1 MDVGFWLDIASLGMM
16 AVLYA
21 VYLLR
26 ATPFWQSS
34 KVLAG
39 NSLVIVLA
47 LVCDL
52 SYLSLAENMRTG
64 HEFFHVCAIFLFSCS
79 ALLHVLYVREL
90 LGIGLRQ
97 REFFIRTI
105 PFAIGFV
112 ATLPFLPLLL
122 SRPLF
127 WNLCPLGLVLFGYY
141 AYGWYLV
148 VRYRKNLNNSYEL
161 PLLLIDLTVLLFST
175 LTQTRFPSIR
185 FVGCIHSFSI
195 TVLFLAVQSP
205 EQLIDG
211 QARLPNR
218 LAFIYKTREIIR
230 RHKRRLFV
238 VTTIADYEELDN
250 LLPAGM
256 MGEIIS
262 HIGHVVKRCNRYG
275 DLFRVN
281 KQQFLVSM
289 NHPDPDSVREV
300 TQLCLS
306 AFSESFLM
314 GENKLPVTGFV
325 TTIRYPDD
333 FTTTEDCFLALRQL
347 RSRTSASALG
357 STSASVLRTGAMKRR
372 IAVAHLARHMDNV
385 QMKMR
390 LIPAYDTTTRR
401 MHAAKAT
408 LLLSN
413 DQLQDATPIEYI
425 PIAQREGTI
434 GYFTD
439 LMIKESCLLIRAGFL
454 EKYQMNRLTLTLTP
468 RQWLQ
473 YRLVPRYV
481 KLADYYGIPCSTIS
495 FTMPSS
501 LFHQRLSVVRSN
513 LDDMQKAGIRLVLT
527 GYGTGYTDVFHAP
540 DMPDTVVSFSPTFTT
555 PGSLARGGREIIAAS
570 MEAMRIMRYAV
581 QVEGVARQEDADF
594 YGTLGVRY
602 LTGPLF
608 GRPILLSKQR
618 GLWNV

>member
-39 NSLVIVLA
+39 NSFVIVLA

-52 SYLSLAENMRTG
+52 AYSALPGSMRTS
-64 HEFFHVCAIFLFSCS
+64 HECFHVCAIFLFCCS

-90 LGIGLRQ
+90 LGIGLWE
-97 REFFIRTI
+97 RELLVRTI

-112 ATLPFLPLLL
+112 ATLPLLPRLL
-122 SRPLF
+122 SRPLL
-127 WNLCPLGLVLFGYY
+127 WSLCPIGLVLFGYY
-141 AYGWYLV
+141 VYGWYLV
-148 VRYRKNLNNSYEL
+148 IRYRKNLNNSYEL
-161 PLLLIDLTVLLFST
+161 PLLLVDLTILLLST
-175 LTQTRFPSIR
+175 LIQTGFPSIR
-185 FVGCIHSFSI
+185 FIGFIHSFSI
-195 TVLFLAVQSP
+195 MVLFLAVQSP

-218 LAFIYKTREIIR
+218 LAFIYKTREIIK

-256 MGEIIS
+256 MGDIIS
-262 HIGHVVKRCNRYG
+262 HIGHVIKRCSRYG

-281 KQQFLVSM
+281 KRQFLVSM

-306 AFSESFLM
+306 AFSESFPM

-333 FTTTEDCFLALRQL
+333 FTTTDDCFLALRQL
-347 RSRTSASALG
+347 TGRTSASALG

-372 IAVAHLARHMDNV
+372 IAVAHLTRHMDNV
-385 QMKMR
+385 QMEMR
-390 LIPAYDTTTRR
+390 LIPAYDTATKR

-413 DQLQDATPIEYI
+413 DQIREATPREYI

-434 GYFTD
+434 SYFTD

-454 EKYQMNRLTLTLTP
+454 EKYRMNRLSLTLSP

-473 YRLVPRYV
+473 YQLIPRYV
-481 KLADYYGIPCSTIS
+481 KLADYYGIPCNKIS

-540 DMPDTVVSFSPTFTT
+540 EIPDTVASFSPTFTT
-555 PGSLARGGREIIAAS
+555 PGSLAKGGREIVAAS

-581 QVEGVARQEDADF
+581 QVEGVVKQEDADF
-594 YGTLGVRY
+594 YDALGVRY

-608 GRPILLSKQR
+608 GRPIRLFKQ
-618 GLWNV
+618 GGQWHV